1 MAPGA
6 QAFARRRA
14 LGLLIVVGVVV
25 VRAAV
30 GVRMDQLAVAG
41 AVPAQVTI
49 SKLHTSKYRP
59 FRDRRACSRPAS
71 S

>member
-30 GVRMDQLAVAG
+30 GVRMDQPTVAVTVA
-41 AVPAQVTI
+41 AQVTI
-49 SKLHTSKYRP
+49 GKLH
-59 FRDRRACSRPAS
+59 DLQAS
-71 S
+71 AI